1 MFNSG
6 SFQTNIF
13 RLANHDT
20 LSLNT
25 FYAKSYLGTRNHCLL
40 RTSIAGTIIFAVTG
54 NPQIFIT

>member
-13 RLANHDT
+13 RLAKHDT
-20 LSLNT
+20 LNM

-40 RTSIAGTIIFAVTG
+40 CTSIAGTIIFADTG